1 MQKKERL
8 RFMTKRII
16 VAISGASGSML
27 GIRLLEELK
36 KLGLETHLIVSE
48 PAIQIMKYETG
59 KGISDLKKLVSKI
72 HDNSD
77 FFAPVASGSFKT
89 DGMVIIPCSMKTLA
103 GVASGFSD
111 NLILRAA
118 DVCLKERRKLVLV
131 TREMPLSAIHTD
143 NMARVSRAGGIIL
156 PPVLSFYSKPK
167 DINDMTNHVLG
178 KVLDSLGIESDIYNR
193 WK

>member
-1 MQKKERL
+1 
-8 RFMTKRII
+8 MTKRII
-16 VAISGASGSML
+16 VAVSGASGSIL

-36 KLGLETHLIVSE
+36 KLGVETHLIVSE
-48 PAIQIMKYETG
+48 PAMKIMGHETG
-59 KGISDLKKLVSKI
+59 KSMSDLKKLAKKT
-72 HDNSD
+72 HGNSD
-77 FFAPVASGSFKT
+77 FFAPVASGSFRT

-118 DVCLKERRKLVLV
+118 DVCLKERRRLVLV
-131 TREMPLSAIHTD
+131 TREMPLSSIHTE

-167 DINDMTNHVLG
+167 DINDLVNHVVG
-178 KVLDSLGIESDIYNR
+178 RVLDCLGLENNIYQR
-193 WK
+193 WE